1 MVSDESRRRMN
12 LFSIGPLSYPSRS
25 QVSEQ
30 ASTSGDFSTKR
41 QWISSRWYIRPPSP
55 VFMCPIFSPLTVFHS
70 SSEAVVSITGRDGA
84 FGVGVA
90 VVASLRPLGGVS
102 ASVQA
107 RQENNAFLSSQ
118 NLVYVEVS
126 ISIHFLWNHTS
137 HESQAIPCWFFR
149 TPLEQ
154 TPHGSVTGP
163 GFSSKSPGS
172 RRLRRT

>member
-1 MVSDESRRRMN
+1 MS
-12 LFSIGPLSYPSRS
+12 LFSIGTLSYSSRS
-25 QVSEQ
+25 QVSQQ

-90 VVASLRPLGGVS
+90 VEASPRPLGGVS

-126 ISIHFLWNHTS
+126 ISIHFLWK
-137 HESQAIPCWFFR
+137 PY
-149 TPLEQ
+149 
-154 TPHGSVTGP
+154 VTRVASNSLLI
-163 GFSSKSPGS
+163 FSYTFGADAT
-172 RRLRRT
+172 RVCHRAGV